1 MKTKRLILGKSQKI
15 CNTIWN
21 YCFRAVITITFISVV
36 SSSIAQDQ
44 SGDGKDWHFIVGPYL
59 IFPNMNGD
67 VAIKGIPIDVSAN
80 PGDIFSNLD
89 FGMMLYFEASNP
101 KWAIIFDGLYMN
113 LGKKGVT
120 PLLSREA
127 SVDMDQLA
135 ITVNGLYR
143 IAPWFEAGIGGRV
156 NSIGSGV
163 KIAPGEYVLPGTD
176 FSMNE
181 TWFDPLI
188 VVRAMTRFNETKWRL
203 GLLAD
208 MGGFGV
214 GSDFAWQVN
223 PFVGYQFSKLF
234 EIDLAYRWLGMKYET
249 GSGTDFFLY
258 DITISGAE
266 IGFMFHF

>member
-1 MKTKRLILGKSQKI
+1 MKQCLLIIKLLSF
-15 CNTIWN
+15 T
-21 YCFRAVITITFISVV
+21 TSLT
-36 SSSIAQDQ
+36 AQDVPDNDKSWQ
-44 SGDGKDWHFIVGPYL
+44 FTLGPYL
-59 IFPNMNGD
+59 IFPNMNGN

-101 KWAIIFDGLYMN
+101 KWAIMFDGLYMN
-113 LGKKGVT
+113 LGKEGET
-120 PLLSREA
+120 PLLSRQA

-143 IAPWFEAGIGGRV
+143 VAPWFEAGIGGRV

-163 KIAPGEYVLPGTD
+163 KIAAADHVLPGTD

-188 VVRAMTRFNETKWRL
+188 VTRAMTRFNTDKWRL

-208 MGGFGV
+208 IGGFGV
-214 GSDFAWQVN
+214 GSDLAWQVN

-234 EIDLAYRWLGMKYET
+234 EIDVAYRWLGMKYEN
-249 GSGTDFFLY
+249 GSGTEYFLY
-258 DITISGAE
+258 DMVISGAE